1 MILSVAPHTDGLL
14 PQLSPFESVFV
25 RTILEHRGIGS
36 QPSLAD
42 FSGALETLRR
52 YLEQSLDNPREDT
65 RWEPRVDEESLAA
78 LRAKAFI
85 MFGATK
91 PTPAQWQ
98 KAHAA
103 LFGPL
108 LCETCG

>member
-1 MILSVAPHTDGLL
+1 MAAAAAFVEDTFPR
-14 PQLSPFESVFV
+14 LSPFEATFI

-36 QPSLAD
+36 RPSLAD
-42 FSGALETLRR
+42 FSAALDVLRR
-52 YLEQSLDNPREDT
+52 FDLQCEDNPAEAGM
-65 RWEPRVDEESLAA
+65 WEPNMDEESVTS
-78 LRAKAFI
+78 LRAKAFV

-91 PTPAQWQ
+91 PSPAQWQ
-98 KAHAA
+98 KAHGA

>member
-1 MILSVAPHTDGLL
+1 MSAVLAYAEVSL
-14 PQLSPFESVFV
+14 PSLSPFQTSFIFTV
-25 RTILEHRGIGS
+25 LEHRGVGFRPS
-36 QPSLAD
+36 QTEIAAAIDVLK
-42 FSGALETLRR
+42 R
-52 YLEQSLDNPREDT
+52 YDEQCLDNPGGGA
-65 RWEPRVDEESLAA
+65 WEPRLDADRNAA